1 MSNTNGVSRRDALR
15 TIGSGA
21 VGLSAMGVAAGNEG
35 NGQDDDRVT
44 VTIGYDRP
52 SGERAARNRADEVVY
67 DFAFDALT
75 IEVDEHAVDV
85 LRQRGDVRYVERDR
99 EYEAIAQTLPYGID
113 RVDAEVAHAAGD
125 AGSGADVAIVDTGID
140 ATHPDLA
147 ANLGTGTSF
156 IGGVQNP
163 DWQDDNGHGTHCA
176 GIADAIDNDRGVVG
190 VATEATLHAVKVLTA
205 SGVGLTS
212 DIAAG
217 VEWVAEQG
225 YDVASMSLGGST
237 QSEALADACTYA
249 HEQGVTLVAA
259 AGNSGPCTDCVGYP
273 AANPEPIAVSA
284 TDENDQFA
292 SFSSQGLEVEIAAP
306 GADIYSTYLGG
317 YSTLSGT
324 SMACPHVSGA
334 AVQLAAQGYS
344 NTEIR
349 RRLKNTAEDIGLA
362 DTESGAGLL
371 DVASALGHTSGDDL

>member
-1 MSNTNGVSRRDALR
+1 MSNSNGVSRRDALR

-21 VGLSAMGVAAGNEG
+21 VGLSAMGVAAGSEG
-35 NGQDDDRVT
+35 SGQDDDRVT
-44 VTIGYDRP
+44 VTVGYARP
-52 SGERAARNRADEVVY
+52 SGERAARARAETIVY
-67 DFAFDALT
+67 DFSFDALT
-75 IEVDEHAVDV
+75 VEVAEQAVDA
-85 LRQRGDVRYVERDR
+85 LRRRGDVRYVERDL

-113 RVDAEVAHAAGD
+113 RVDAEVAHANGD
-125 AGSGADVAIVDTGID
+125 TGAGADVAIVDTGID
-140 ATHPDLA
+140 QTHPDLA

-156 IGGVQNP
+156 LAGVQNP

-176 GIADAIDNDRGVVG
+176 GIADAIDNSQGVVG
-190 VATEATLHAVKVLTA
+190 VSTEATLHAVKVLSA
-205 SGVGLTS
+205 AGVGLTS

-225 YDVASMSLGGST
+225 YDVASMSLGGSS

-249 HEQGVTLVAA
+249 QEQGVTLVAA

-284 TDENDQFA
+284 TNENDQLA
-292 SFSSQGLEVEIAAP
+292 DFSSQGPEVEIAAP

-334 AVQLAAQGYS
+334 AAQLAAQGYT

-349 RRLKNTAEDIGLA
+349 SQLKTTAEDVGLGEN
-362 DTESGAGLL
+362 ESGAGLL
-371 DVASALGHTSGDDL
+371 DVASALGHASGDDL